1 MIEIIKGCFKNS
13 LMNLLFMAQV
23 ILVISYLFT
32 TYLSVQDIRFAKT
45 QTEKQFGDEYENI
58 VDIELSELQ
67 MEEWNKFNKYIN
79 ELIKEEKIDGMTYSN
94 QGNISSKK
102 FKKKSISSYIVNKDF
117 FDIAGI
123 ALKEGTGFK
132 NWETKKSV
140 SPIVIGSKIASKYN
154 LKVGDEFNTSD
165 GKVEVAGIIEKKSKW
180 FLTSI
185 KDGNVIGIDKLVFEL
200 GNDESASYAADY
212 YVRLDENAD
221 SEEIVDGINKFA
233 EDNKLLMNANKLSS
247 LVERQYRINMDRNI
261 RWLVFAIF
269 FVIVVSIGTSTL
281 IITRLYTRKREIGIR
296 MAVGYSPFKLFKL
309 FMGENILMLM
319 ISYIIVC
326 IVMKYTI
333 GNGISNFN
341 GCIMYSGR
349 YFSKEAVLV
358 SGLGILFMAIPSGIV
373 LAAFIR
379 KFKPKN
385 LIGGNE

>member
-32 TYLSVQDIRFAKT
+32 TYLSVQDISFAKT

-102 FKKKSISSYIVNKDF
+102 FKKKSISSYIVNEDF

-123 ALKEGTGFK
+123 ELKEGTGFK

-154 LKVGDEFNTSD
+154 LKVGDEFKSSD

-212 YVRLDENAD
+212 YVRLNENAD

-326 IVMKYTI
+326 VFMKYTI

>member
-32 TYLSVQDIRFAKT
+32 TYLSVQDISFAKT

-102 FKKKSISSYIVNKDF
+102 FKKKSISSYIVNEDF

-123 ALKEGTGFK
+123 ELKEGTGFK

-154 LKVGDEFNTSD
+154 LKVGDEFKSSD

-212 YVRLDENAD
+212 YVRLNENAD

>member
-67 MEEWNKFNKYIN
+67 MEEWNKFSKYMD
-79 ELIKEEKIDGMTYSN
+79 ELIREEKIDGMTYSN

-212 YVRLDENAD
+212 YVRLNENAD

-281 IITRLYTRKREIGIR
+281 IITRLYARKREIGIR

-326 IVMKYTI
+326 VFMKYTI

-373 LAAFIR
+373 LAAFLR

>member
-32 TYLSVQDIRFAKT
+32 TYLSVQDISFAKT

-102 FKKKSISSYIVNKDF
+102 FKKKSISSYIVNEDF

-123 ALKEGTGFK
+123 ELKEGTGFK

-154 LKVGDEFNTSD
+154 LKVGDEFKSSD

-212 YVRLDENAD
+212 YVRLNENAD

-281 IITRLYTRKREIGIR
+281 IITRLYARKREIGIR

>member
-32 TYLSVQDIRFAKT
+32 TYLSVQDISFAKT

-102 FKKKSISSYIVNKDF
+102 FKKKSISSYIVNEDF

-123 ALKEGTGFK
+123 ELKEGTGFK

-154 LKVGDEFNTSD
+154 LKVGDEFKSSD

-212 YVRLDENAD
+212 YVRLNENAD

-281 IITRLYTRKREIGIR
+281 IITRLYARKREIGIR

-326 IVMKYTI
+326 VFMKYTI

>member
-32 TYLSVQDIRFAKT
+32 TYLSVQDISFAKT

-326 IVMKYTI
+326 VFMKYTI

>member
-67 MEEWNKFNKYIN
+67 MEEWNKFSKYMD
-79 ELIKEEKIDGMTYSN
+79 ELIREEKIDGMTYSN

-281 IITRLYTRKREIGIR
+281 IITRLYARKREIGIR

-309 FMGENILMLM
+309 FTGENILMLM

-326 IVMKYTI
+326 VFMKYTI